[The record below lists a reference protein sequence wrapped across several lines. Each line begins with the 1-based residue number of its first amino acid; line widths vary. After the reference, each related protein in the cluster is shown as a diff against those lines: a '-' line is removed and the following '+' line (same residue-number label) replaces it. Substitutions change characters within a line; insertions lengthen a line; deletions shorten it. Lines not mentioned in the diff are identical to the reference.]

1 MDVLYIRVG
10 AVGGAI
16 PEAPEAEGESPRG
29 QGVGV
34 SVSGRELFGASGPG
48 EEPQGLAS

>member
-10 AVGGAI
+10 TVGGAI
-16 PEAPEAEGESPRG
+16 PEAPEAEGEGPPG

-34 SVSGRELFGASGPG
+34 SVSGCELFGASGPG
-48 EEPQGLAS
+48 GEPQRLAS